1 MSFGRRSNPLAQ
13 RPSCGS
19 PRGCGYGWCCR
30 IPSRYP
36 RARELSMTL
45 YLVSLRPINVHYC
58 AALASL
64 LTSVYITAGGS
75 WCSESVGLLHNRSTS
90 EVGAH
95 CQRLGRLLYICTHT
109 SPLVRDCAGMQ
120 GAEMCTPV
128 YKHAFS
134 VASASSYVGRIP
146 RGLRG
151 GNAQP
156 DVCSWWRC

>member
-1 MSFGRRSNPLAQ
+1 MSGKHGTGPLVMSFRRRSNPLAQ

-58 AALASL
+58 TALASL
-64 LTSVYITAGGS
+64 LNSVYITAGGL
-75 WCSESVGLLHNRSTS
+75 WCSESVGLLHNRLTS

-95 CQRLGRLLYICTHT
+95 CRRLGRAAVHLYSHQPSCERLCRHAGCRNVH
-109 SPLVRDCAGMQ
+109 SCAQ
-120 GAEMCTPV
+120 TRV
-128 YKHAFS
+128 
-134 VASASSYVGRIP
+134 
-146 RGLRG
+146 
-151 GNAQP
+151 
-156 DVCSWWRC
+156 